1 MATHAFGRELD
12 VAGRLMILANGRI
25 VADTPRGT
33 LSGDDVHRLY
43 ALHTEY
49 AS

>member
-1 MATHAFGRELD
+1 L
-12 VAGRLMILANGRI
+12 LLANGRI